1 MLKLFIALQTRITEI
16 RSREEGQAYVE
27 YGVLLALV
35 AVGLIVTVGFF
46 RDDIV
51 DAFNNI
57 RSAVQDL
64 N

>member
-1 MLKLFIALQTRITEI
+1 MLKLFIALQTRITEL
-16 RSREEGQAYVE
+16 RDRQEGQAYVE

-35 AVGLIVTVGFF
+35 AVGLIVTVGLF

-51 DAFNNI
+51 NAFNNI
-57 RSAVQDL
+57 ATAVQEL